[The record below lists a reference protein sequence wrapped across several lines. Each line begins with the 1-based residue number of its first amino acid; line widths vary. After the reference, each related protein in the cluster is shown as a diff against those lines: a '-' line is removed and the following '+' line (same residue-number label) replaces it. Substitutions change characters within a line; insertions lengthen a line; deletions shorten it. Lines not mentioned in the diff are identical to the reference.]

1 MMWKKVISMLLVAA
15 MLAMP
20 IGCGKDGNKDKDTT
34 SGVETTDIGDDSAET
49 DAPSKTPVPKED
61 KETKESDKDTD
72 TENETDFSDDDYEPA
87 QVTKKEYESMSAQDL
102 IDRIKDVKNITEDEA
117 LALYS
122 TYAYTNY
129 TEDFYGRE
137 ENITDEAFK
146 ILKDNGCKIPYTTTI
161 RDNMLHSENAN
172 VRAYAFTT
180 IGGLFGTS
188 SEEEKMAE
196 EVLAKET
203 EPVVLFAALRSLGGA
218 VSNPAVAEFVL
229 NMTEHENANVRK
241 QAALAIGSEWA
252 MGIDG
257 MVDAILK
264 LMGDEDEEVRTCA
277 YKYAGRLHDDRVID
291 PLEEVLKD
299 SSLVRFHDACITSLT
314 YMWYDYPSHRYSEN
328 YLRSCIGDAI
338 YNETESDELMDYG
351 IGNITLKKVVNTEDI
366 TKIKVKVCASET
378 YLPDR
383 RNPYT
388 KKVKQ
393 TLIMQRARYPERRRE
408 DGVFFMEKEC
418 PSCGANFVPDENHC
432 CSFCGYSLK
441 SDNAKWILVK

>member
-1 MMWKKVISMLLVAA
+1 MMWKKVISMLLIAA

-34 SGVETTDIGDDSAET
+34 SGVETTDTGDDSAET
-49 DAPSKTPVPKED
+49 DAPPKTPVPKED

-87 QVTKKEYESMSAQDL
+87 QVTKKEYERMSAQDL

-129 TEDFYGRE
+129 TED
-137 ENITDEAFK
+137 
-146 ILKDNGCKIPYTTTI
+146 KIPYTTTI

-218 VSNPAVAEFVL
+218 VSNPAVE
-229 NMTEHENANVRK
+229 
-241 QAALAIGSEWA
+241 
-252 MGIDG
+252 
-257 MVDAILK
+257 
-264 LMGDEDEEVRTCA
+264 
-277 YKYAGRLHDDRVID
+277 
-291 PLEEVLKD
+291 
-299 SSLVRFHDACITSLT
+299 
-314 YMWYDYPSHRYSEN
+314 YD
-328 YLRSCIGDAI
+328 
-338 YNETESDELMDYG
+338 
-351 IGNITLKKVVNTEDI
+351 
-366 TKIKVKVCASET
+366 
-378 YLPDR
+378 
-383 RNPYT
+383 
-388 KKVKQ
+388 
-393 TLIMQRARYPERRRE
+393 RARECQCPETGSPCYR
-408 DGVFFMEKEC
+408 
-418 PSCGANFVPDENHC
+418 
-432 CSFCGYSLK
+432 
-441 SDNAKWILVK
+441 I